1 MTDALR
7 AISLMVA
14 GMFFFTLGDMFLKLA
29 TQHMPLG
36 MVTLFLGFGM
46 ALLFW
51 IMMRRRQIPLYH
63 ASYLHHAL
71 LMRCVGEVIGVSG
84 MVVALAYA
92 PLSSV
97 TALIQSLPLVLTIMG
112 AVFLGEKVGLR
123 RASALIA
130 GLIGV
135 LIIIRP
141 GMASFDV
148 FTSFTLI
155 GVLGMAIRE
164 FGTRILPQSISTVA
178 VSFYGS
184 VAILVT
190 GFGMMVLSQDWQ
202 MPTMQGSIFATAL
215 IVTAAI
221 GTLLVTSSV
230 RLADMALVSPF
241 RFSRVVFGGAAG
253 VLFLGE
259 TIDGPTL
266 LGSLI
271 VVGAGLYSWIRE
283 RKLAL
288 QTR

>member
-7 AISLMVA
+7 AILLMVA

-36 MVTLFLGFGM
+36 MVTICLGLGM

-51 IMMRRRQIPLYH
+51 IMMLRRQIPLFH
-63 ASYLHHAL
+63 ARYWHHAL
-71 LMRCVGEVIGVSG
+71 VMRCLGEVIGVSG
-84 MVVALAYA
+84 MVFALAYA

-112 AVFLGEKVGLR
+112 AVFLGERVGLR
-123 RASALIA
+123 RATALIA

-141 GMASFDV
+141 GMDSFDV
-148 FTSFTLI
+148 FASFTLI
-155 GVLGMAIRE
+155 GVFGMAIRD
-164 FGTRILPQSISTVA
+164 FGTRILPPEISTIA

-184 VAILVT
+184 VAILIT
-190 GFGMMVLSQDWQ
+190 GFGMMAIFNDWQ
-202 MPTMQGSIFATAL
+202 MPTTQGSIFAGAL
-215 IVTAAI
+215 IIMAAI

-271 VVGAGLYSWIRE
+271 VVGAGLYSWLRE
-283 RKLAL
+283 RKLAM
-288 QTR
+288 Q